1 MARFISRSIAKSA
14 NPILKAGIELQPTRG
29 RGRGSP
35 ISPDE
40 HDGPYP
46 GQDHGQGVTSGSP
59 PELVELHRARGLSI
73 SLLAFFFQ
81 KLDLGP
87 NPNFCLYIV
96 LMYDVIVQKVYFSE
110 NSNFQE
116 AEGGGGKVGAIGRTC
131 LL

>member
-1 MARFISRSIAKSA
+1 MARFISRSIAKSGMINYTCCSMLGLQYMLTHTIA

-59 PELVELHRARGLSI
+59 PELVVSH
-73 SLLAFFFQ
+73 
-81 KLDLGP
+81 
-87 NPNFCLYIV
+87 
-96 LMYDVIVQKVYFSE
+96 
-110 NSNFQE
+110 
-116 AEGGGGKVGAIGRTC
+116 
-131 LL
+131 